1 MGIGELRR
9 KLNNGE
15 LDLGRKEQVL
25 SELKYFNSIAPRG
38 WRERLHIDKDKIQEF
53 TGKHQIGVV
62 IGFFLLLPLIIMLM
76 ALALQFAVIGI
87 VIWAFLRTRRGTPE
101 YQAYDFKN
109 KIVLPA
115 VRLFDDKLDHNYH
128 HDRRELV
135 DEDMHY
141 AQALVEEHLVRPMN
155 KRYSDYTYSSCSYD
169 WDDTENKDAF
179 EFMGYKLYHE
189 WEDSDGDKH
198 EDIFFDGVIFKFR
211 TSFTTQ
217 GTINIMSTTT
227 KKNLIG
233 VEKEKNRFKKI
244 KDKDVAVID
253 TENNEFA
260 ENFDTIA
267 TFDTE
272 AYRYLTPSMIEEL
285 LKLRKEYYICICIKG
300 NVMTVT
306 INNVGYKDASRSS
319 FASTKPYARSLDSD
333 GEMENMLNGYRRAL
347 ISIYE
352 LKDILDPGG
361 RC

>member
-1 MGIGELRR
+1 MGYGELRR

-15 LDLGRKEQVL
+15 LDLQRKEQVL
-25 SELKYFNSIAPRG
+25 NELKYFNSIAPRG
-38 WRERLHIDKDKIQEF
+38 WRERLHINKDKIQEF
-53 TGKHQIGVV
+53 TDEHKVGVAV
-62 IGFFLLLPLIIMLM
+62 GFVFLIPLFLMLM

-87 VIWAFLRTRRGTPE
+87 VIWAFLRNKRGTPE

-109 KIVLPA
+109 SIVLPA
-115 VRLFDDKLDHNYH
+115 LKIFDEKLDLDYH
-128 HDRRELV
+128 HNRRDLV

-141 AQALVEEHLVRPMN
+141 ADALVEEHLIRPMN
-155 KRYSDYTYSSCSYD
+155 KRYRDITYSSCSYD
-169 WDDTENKDAF
+169 WNNAGNTDAF
-179 EFMGYKLYHE
+179 EFMGYKLYYE

-198 EDIFFDGVIFKFR
+198 EDIYFDGVIFKFR
-211 TSFTTQ
+211 TSFTTE

-244 KDKDVAVID
+244 KDKDIAVID

-267 TFDTE
+267 TYDTE

-285 LKLRKEYYICICIKG
+285 LKLRKEYYICLCIKG

-306 INNVGYKDASRSS
+306 INNKGYKDANRYS
-319 FASTKPYARSLDSD
+319 FTSTKPYSRSLDSD
-333 GEMENMLNGYRRAL
+333 GEMENMLNGYRNAL
-347 ISIYE
+347 KSIYE
-352 LKDILDPGG
+352 LKDILDPGAA
-361 RC
+361 C